1 MARDPSK
8 LYPHDHLLKYTV
20 LPFIPSAV
28 MPNHITVSRLVL
40 TPIVIYLLATDN
52 LVYGVPLFILTAFTD
67 TIDGSLARVRKQVTP
82 WGILF
87 DPIADK
93 LLIGLVVLVFA
104 LRYYHPVIVLAAVLF
119 DLLPMVTW
127 LMRAK
132 ENRAIMMANGWGK
145 IKMLLQFVS
154 VTLLLLGILL
164 NVPVLVSV
172 GEITLVV
179 ATMFGAVAAVTY
191 SL

>member
-8 LYPHDHLLKYTV
+8 LYPHDHVMKYVV
-20 LPFIPSAV
+20 LPFIPAAV
-28 MPNHITVSRLVL
+28 TPNHITVARLVL
-40 TPIVIYLLATDN
+40 TPVVVYLLATNN

-104 LRYYHPVIVLAAVLF
+104 LRYYHPGIVLSAVLF
-119 DLLPMVTW
+119 DLLPMMTW
-127 LMRAK
+127 LARARQ
-132 ENRAIMMANGWGK
+132 NRAIMMANGWGK
-145 IKMLLQFVS
+145 VKMLLQFCS
-154 VTLLLLGILL
+154 VTLLLLGI
-164 NVPVLVSV
+164 VLQLPILVV
-172 GEITLVV
+172 AGEITLVV